1 MELLNLIFWLLVAV
15 LLLVPM
21 AVGVYLLAT
30 PTDRIYERWVRI
42 RQAHSH
48 LSLKD
53 EHFRH
58 FPQALSLLRFL
69 SIVIIAG
76 CVMGLYCLITLI

>member
-1 MELLNLIFWLLVAV
+1 MEFLNLIFWLLVAV

-21 AVGVYLLAT
+21 ALGVYLLAT
-30 PTDRIYERWVRI
+30 PSDRIYERWVRI

-53 EHFRH
+53 EHFRY
-58 FPQALSLLRFL
+58 FPQTLSLLRFFSL
-69 SIVIIAG
+69 VIIAG
-76 CVMGLYCLITLI
+76 CVWGLYCLLTSI